1 MPRRRLTIVVGLAGL
16 ALAALAL
23 SAGGASATPAAT
35 APPAQ
40 GVDNETCLACHT
52 QPDMRTTL
60 PSGEELFLT
69 IDRDVYNSSVHGE
82 GGYAC
87 VQCHIGYAGFPHEPI
102 QVQTRREYSV
112 RQATSCSR
120 CHQQQHE
127 QTLVNAHGQ
136 AQAAGKVEAAVC
148 TDCHGAHNVESFEE
162 KPRSA
167 IPQTCQKCH
176 SEIYALY
183 EDSVHGA
190 ALIGEGNPDVPACTD
205 CHGTHTVEGP
215 SSVERFRL
223 HSPEICARCHADK
236 ELMAK
241 YGISTEVFETYLSD
255 FHGKTV
261 LFQAS
266 VPGQET
272 NKPVCI
278 DCHSVH
284 NILPPADPASTV
296 NIQQN
301 LLTTCQKCHPGAQ
314 ENFPAAWLGHYSPS
328 RENAPLVY
336 FVDLFYKIF
345 IPSVLGVMVVFV
357 VTDAARRILNRRK
370 GQGHE

>member
-1 MPRRRLTIVVGLAGL
+1 LPRRRLTIGVGLAGL
-16 ALAALAL
+16 ALAALWL
-23 SAGGASATPAAT
+23 SAGGASATPAAP
-35 APPAQ
+35 APLAQ
-40 GVDNETCLACHT
+40 GVDNETCLACHA

-60 PSGEELFLT
+60 PSNEELFLT

-87 VQCHIGYAGFPHEPI
+87 VQCHVGYTGFPHEPI
-102 QVQTRREYSV
+102 QAQTRRAYSV
-112 RQATSCSR
+112 QQAASCSR
-120 CHQQQHE
+120 CHEQQHE

-136 AQAAGKVEAAVC
+136 AQAAGQVEAAVC
-148 TDCHGAHNVESFEE
+148 TDCHGAHNVESFKE

-215 SSVERFRL
+215 SSTERFRL
-223 HSPEICARCHADK
+223 LSPEICAQCHADK

-266 VPGQET
+266 IPGQET

-284 NILPPADPASTV
+284 HILAPANPASTV

-314 ENFPAAWLGHYSPS
+314 ENFPAAWLGHYAPS
-328 RENAPLVY
+328 QENAPLVY
-336 FVDLFYKIF
+336 FVNLFYQIF

-357 VTDAARRILNRRK
+357 ATDAVRRILNRRK